1 MPFASTRGSGRVSD
15 TDDLLLALE
24 PVARA
29 FKSMGVRFYV
39 GGSVASSFHGAL
51 RSTMDVDLVC
61 ELGETNVSEFLR
73 KIGTDYYASEPAI
86 QDAIRRK
93 SCFNLIH
100 LPTSFKVDVFLSRER
115 PFDLRTIS
123 RAQPGSLGGGSSF
136 TVPIASPE
144 DVIIIKLEW
153 YRLGGE
159 VSERQWDDVSRLAR
173 LLGDAAD
180 FQYLHQAAD
189 SVGVADLL
197 NRLLEE

>member
-1 MPFASTRGSGRVSD
+1 MSD

-29 FKSMGVRFYV
+29 LQSVGVRFYV

-61 ELGETNVSEFLR
+61 ELLETDVPQFLDE
-73 KIGTDYYASEPAI
+73 IGTDYYASEPAI
-86 QDAIRRK
+86 LEAIRRK

-100 LPTSFKVDVFLSRER
+100 LPTSFKVDVFISRQR
-115 PFDLRTIS
+115 SFDLQALS
-123 RAQPGSLGGGSSF
+123 RAQQGSLGGSPGF
-136 TVPIASPE
+136 ALPIASPE
-144 DVIIIKLEW
+144 DVIVIKLEW

-159 VSERQWDDVSRLAR
+159 VSERQWGDVSRLIR
-173 LLGDAAD
+173 LLGDTADIHYLREAAS
-180 FQYLHQAAD
+180 

-197 NRLLEE
+197 ARLLEE